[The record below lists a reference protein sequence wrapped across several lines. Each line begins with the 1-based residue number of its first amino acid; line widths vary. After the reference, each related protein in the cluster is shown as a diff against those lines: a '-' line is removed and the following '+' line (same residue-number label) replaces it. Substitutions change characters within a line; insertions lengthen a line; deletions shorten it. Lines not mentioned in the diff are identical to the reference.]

1 MSDAISPGRQAL
13 TGMRVI
19 DMSGLAG
26 QYCGKLFA
34 ELGADV
40 ILLEPPQG
48 SVTRREGPFAGR
60 KPHPERSLT
69 FAYFNSSKRGIAVDL
84 DRVEGQEIVRR
95 LVERADLLIESEKPG
110 VMASRGLD
118 YRSLCLD
125 NPDLVMTSITPFGQS
140 GPYAQYESEDLVALA
155 LGGFLS
161 LGGYPETAPIAAHGN
176 QAYLAAA
183 QFAAVA
189 SMMALFSN
197 ANDPN
202 AARGR
207 NIDVSIQ
214 ECVVMAL
221 ENAVQFF
228 DLERRIR
235 KREAGKQP
243 TAGMGVFACSD
254 GEVYL
259 MAGGIASSSF
269 WENTVKWLVEEG
281 VEGAES
287 LGESRWKDHDYL
299 VTEEA
304 KRQFGSIFAPFA
316 KSRSKIQ
323 LYESGQARRIPIC
336 PINTPRDI
344 IENRQLAFRNFFVS
358 LPHTYCATTFKAP
371 GAPYHLSA
379 TPWARGV
386 AAPRLGEH
394 TSEVL
399 SELGYDEATQ
409 ASLLKRGVTS

>member
-1 MSDAISPGRQAL
+1 MSDALSARHQAL
-13 TGMRVI
+13 AGIRVI

-48 SVTRREGPFAGR
+48 SGTRREGPFIDR
-60 KPHPERSLT
+60 KPHRERSLT
-69 FAYFNSSKRGIAVDL
+69 FAYFNSGKRGIAVDL
-84 DRVEGQEIVRR
+84 DKPDGQEIMRR
-95 LVERADLLIESEKPG
+95 LVERADLLIETEKPG
-110 VMASRGLD
+110 VMAARGLD
-118 YRSLCLD
+118 YLSLSLD
-125 NPDLVMTSITPFGQS
+125 SPDLVMTSITPFGQT
-140 GPYAQYESEDLVALA
+140 GPYAHYESEDLVALA
-155 LGGFLS
+155 LGGLLS

-197 ANDPN
+197 ANDPTT
-202 AARGR
+202 ARGR

-214 ECVVMAL
+214 ECVVMGL

-235 KREAGKQP
+235 KRESGKQVM
-243 TAGMGVFACSD
+243 AGMGVFACAD

-269 WENTVKWLVEEG
+269 WENTVKWFVEEG
-281 VEGAES
+281 VDSAEV
-287 LGESRWKDHDYL
+287 LGEPRWKDHDYL

-304 KRQFGSIFAPFA
+304 KQQFGAIFAPFA
-316 KSRSKIQ
+316 KSRSKSY
-323 LYESGQARRIPIC
+323 LYETGQARRIPIC

-344 IENRQLAFRNFFVS
+344 VENRQLAFRDFFVS
-358 LPHTYCATTFKAP
+358 LPHTYCGTTFKAP
-371 GAPYHLSA
+371 GAPYRLSA
-379 TPWARGV
+379 TPWAAGV

-394 TSEVL
+394 TAEVL
-399 SELGYDEATQ
+399 SELGYDEDTQ
-409 ASLLKRGVTS
+409 ASLLKRGVVS